1 MAKSS
6 RKSSFEK
13 DSKAVLETV
22 LNPDA
27 KARVQREM
35 SLTRT
40 QPAPP
45 GKKSR
50 SGTTPG
56 AVTKKA
62 SAGKR
67 VTVAELDQRLE
78 RFMEEVRN
86 TAGRQRELTETLAA
100 EVQAARQGVQGL
112 EASVRAALSGAE
124 DGGQRLET
132 LAGDLAGL
140 RERLEQVSREPA
152 ENPWEAVRSELED
165 TVREMRERLHRQETR
180 VLVPAV
186 GQPEAGAGKTS
197 PAARTSGAETGD
209 TAALWLAR
217 AREYW
222 GGRRFSNPRAAVAC
236 LDRALDL
243 EPENAECLNERGL
256 AKSDAGLVRSALAD
270 FSRAVELVPTMAAA
284 YHNRGLLYARL
295 NAVEKACRD
304 FQRAAALGDDRAWR
318 LAWKNGYCGGSLFR
332 RLFRGGVM
340 G

>member
-35 SLTRT
+35 SLTRM

-45 GKKSR
+45 GKKSW

-56 AVTKKA
+56 AVPKKA

-67 VTVAELDQRLE
+67 VTVAEIEQRLE

-86 TAGRQRELTETLAA
+86 TAGRQRELTETLAV
-100 EVQAARQGVQGL
+100 EVQAARQGGCRGWRNR
-112 EASVRAALSGAE
+112 SGRPSPGAE

-165 TVREMRERLHRQETR
+165 TV
-180 VLVPAV
+180 
-186 GQPEAGAGKTS
+186 
-197 PAARTSGAETGD
+197 AR
-209 TAALWLAR
+209 
-217 AREYW
+217 
-222 GGRRFSNPRAAVAC
+222 
-236 LDRALDL
+236 
-243 EPENAECLNERGL
+243 
-256 AKSDAGLVRSALAD
+256 
-270 FSRAVELVPTMAAA
+270 
-284 YHNRGLLYARL
+284 
-295 NAVEKACRD
+295 
-304 FQRAAALGDDRAWR
+304 
-318 LAWKNGYCGGSLFR
+318 
-332 RLFRGGVM
+332 
-340 G
+340 